1 MPVGLTHNA
10 SFDSLADTVRVVVC
24 DHHPHAR
31 FGVRTLLSQDTG
43 ISVLAEA
50 ADERQAVKRVVEHR
64 PDVVLLEAGLAEAVH
79 ELARAVHHAP
89 LVVVYGIET
98 VTPERLADLVRGNV
112 CGVVHRDAANDELVH
127 AVHAV
132 VSGGGHA
139 SPELTGCML
148 QAIRAG
154 YATPGVDHHLRDR
167 LTERENVVLNLLCQG
182 LSNKA
187 IAAALSVS
195 EKTVKFHV
203 SNVLAKSGVST
214 RTQLIAA
221 LGSFS
226 APYGHPLRRRSA

>member
-1 MPVGLTHNA
+1 M
-10 SFDSLADTVRVVVC
+10 RVVVC
-24 DHHPHAR
+24 DRHPHAR
-31 FGVRTLLSQDTG
+31 FGVRTLLSQDAG
-43 ISVLAEA
+43 ITVLAEA

-79 ELARAVHHAP
+79 ELARAVHGP

-112 CGVVHRDAANDELVH
+112 SGVVHRDAANDELVH
-127 AVHAV
+127 VVHV
-132 VSGGGHA
+132 VMSGGGYA

-154 YATPGVDHHLRDR
+154 YAAPGVDHHLRDR

-203 SNVLAKSGVST
+203 SNVLSKSGVST

-226 APYGHPLRRRSA
+226 APYGHPLGRRSA

>member
-1 MPVGLTHNA
+1 M
-10 SFDSLADTVRVVVC
+10 RVVVC

-31 FGVRTLLSQDTG
+31 FGVRTLLCQDTA

-50 ADERQAVKRVVEHR
+50 ADERQAVKRVAEHR

-79 ELARAVHHAP
+79 ELAKAAHAP

-98 VTPERLADLVRGNV
+98 VTPERLADLVRGSV

-132 VSGGGHA
+132 VSGGGYA

-203 SNVLAKSGVST
+203 SNVLAKSGVAT